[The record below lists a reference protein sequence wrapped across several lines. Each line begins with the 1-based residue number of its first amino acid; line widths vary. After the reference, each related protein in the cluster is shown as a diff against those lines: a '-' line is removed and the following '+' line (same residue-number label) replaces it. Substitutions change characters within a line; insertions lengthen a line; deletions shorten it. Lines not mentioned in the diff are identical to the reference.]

1 VLLRV
6 RDTGVGLPPEAD
18 PDQAGSLG
26 LMIVQALVEQLG
38 ARLEVERTRGT
49 TVTVRVPLAP
59 QDEQT

>member
-1 VLLRV
+1 
-6 RDTGVGLPPEAD
+6 
-18 PDQAGSLG
+18 
-26 LMIVQALVEQLG
+26 MIVQALVEQLG